1 MTIVFNDHYRYADRH
16 SFLSPS
22 KYHWINYDP
31 DKMRSVYETQIMA
44 AKGSALHELAKRLI
58 THRVK
63 LPRNRKTINAY
74 VNDAIGYMMTPEL
87 ILYYSDNCFGTA
99 DALSFRM
106 DVESGL
112 MLLRIHDLKT
122 GKTRTSVHQLE
133 VYAAIFCLEYDFNP
147 SEILMEFRIYQN
159 DDVQIYDGD
168 PAVVQDIMN
177 KIVSYDR
184 IIEEMKAEALL

>member
-31 DKMRSVYETQIMA
+31 EKMRSVYETQIMA
-44 AKGSALHELAKRLI
+44 AKGTALHELAKRLI

-87 ILYYSDNCFGTA
+87 ILFYSDNCFGTA
-99 DALSFRM
+99 DALSFRL
-106 DVESGL
+106 DVETGL

-133 VYAAIFCLEYDFNP
+133 VYAAIFCLEYDFSP
-147 SEILMEFRIYQN
+147 TEILMEFRIYQN
-159 DDVQIYDGD
+159 DDVQIFDGD

-184 IIEEMKAEALL
+184 LIEEMKAEALL